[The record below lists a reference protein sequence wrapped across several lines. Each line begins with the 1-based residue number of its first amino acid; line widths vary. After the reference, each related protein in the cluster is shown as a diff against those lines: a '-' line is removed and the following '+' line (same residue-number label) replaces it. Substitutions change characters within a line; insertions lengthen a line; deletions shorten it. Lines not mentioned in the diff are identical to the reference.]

1 MVLKIDSPLGPL
13 PEGWILAHLTDL
25 ITKIGSGAT
34 PLGGEAAYLAVRDR
48 FALIRSQNVFDR
60 KFDSKNL
67 AFISSEDA
75 HRLDGVEVHPEDIL
89 LNITGDG
96 ITFSRACMV
105 DPAVLPA
112 RVNQH
117 VSIIRANKDILDP
130 GYLLSYLTHPQI
142 KYYMESFNA
151 GGSRRALTKAHIES
165 FVIPLPPIEEQRAI
179 ARILGSLDDK
189 IELNRRMNETLE
201 AIARALFKSW
211 FVDFDP
217 VRARAE
223 GRAPAGMDAE
233 TAALF
238 PDSFEE
244 REGLMVPRGW
254 RVGSFNETIELIG
267 GGTPKTSN
275 PEYWNG
281 DIPWFS
287 IVDAPRNSDV
297 FVIDTEKKIT
307 KRGIEESSTRLLP
320 FGTTIITAR
329 GTVGKCAL
337 VGTPMTMNQSCY
349 GVHAKDQRGDYFNYF
364 ALKNLVSEL
373 QRSTHGSVFD
383 TITSE
388 TFKSVQNVIVP
399 IEFTR
404 IFDKKI
410 SSFMERILSS
420 LQESETLV
428 ILRNALLP
436 KLLSG
441 EIRLNN
447 SLMLKGANQ
456 WT

>member
-1 MVLKIDSPLGPL
+1 MTI
-13 PEGWILAHLTDL
+13 
-25 ITKIGSGAT
+25 
-34 PLGGEAAYLAVRDR
+34 
-48 FALIRSQNVFDR
+48 
-60 KFDSKNL
+60 
-67 AFISSEDA
+67 
-75 HRLDGVEVHPEDIL
+75 DGVEVHPEDIL

-151 GGSRRALTKAHIES
+151 GGSRRAVTKAHIVS

-189 IELNRRMNETLE
+189 IEANRRMNETLD
-201 AIARALFKSW
+201 AMARAIFKSW

-244 REGLMVPRGW
+244 TELGMVPKGW
-254 RVGSFNETIELIG
+254 RIGTVDELCLSIEN
-267 GGTPKTSN
+267 GGTPKRMSPEYWRNGTIPWFKTGELTDGPLIKSEEAITESGLSNSSCKLLQTGTILIALYASPTVGRLGILEMPATANQACSALVAN
-275 PEYWNG
+275 PEYGNLFLFYTLLFTREKLQNIAVG
-281 DIPWFS
+281 AAQQNISQQIVRIHDVMIPS
-287 IVDAPRNSDV
+287 
-297 FVIDTEKKIT
+297 T
-307 KRGIEESSTRLLP
+307 KVASAFQRLIQRSYQLR
-320 FGTTIITAR
+320 ASND
-329 GTVGKCAL
+329 K
-337 VGTPMTMNQSCY
+337 QSCLL
-349 GVHAKDQRGDYFNYF
+349 ASIRD
-364 ALKNLVSEL
+364 
-373 QRSTHGSVFD
+373 
-383 TITSE
+383 
-388 TFKSVQNVIVP
+388 
-399 IEFTR
+399 
-404 IFDKKI
+404 
-410 SSFMERILSS
+410 
-420 LQESETLV
+420 
-428 ILRNALLP
+428 ALLP

-441 EIRLNN
+441 KMWAN
-447 SLMLKGANQ
+447 SVVDFMEVVG
-456 WT
+456 